1 MKEVQYLPLEN
12 SAHVRRELERD
23 KNTSEK
29 GGKTSK
35 AYIVAWIIISFCEK
49 VLSKSLNL
57 IIH

>member
-1 MKEVQYLPLEN
+1 MFKENYKETKILQK
-12 SAHVRRELERD
+12 R
-23 KNTSEK
+23 